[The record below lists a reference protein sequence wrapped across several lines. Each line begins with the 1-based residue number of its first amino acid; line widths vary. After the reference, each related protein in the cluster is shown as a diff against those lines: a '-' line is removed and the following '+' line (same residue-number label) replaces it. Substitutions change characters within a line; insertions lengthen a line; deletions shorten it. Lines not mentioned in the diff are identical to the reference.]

1 MKKSI
6 AIELDKIRNL
16 RFSTNNICQLEDLL
30 GKPVSELQNGAG
42 FKELRGMLYC
52 GLKWEDQNLTLDQAG
67 DIMDESMADKGIGY
81 ISEKLAAALQLAL
94 PDKKK

>member
-6 AIELDKIRNL
+6 AIELDKVRNL
-16 RFSTNNICQLEDLL
+16 RFSTNAICQLEDLL

-42 FKELRGMLYC
+42 FKELRAMLYC
-52 GLKWEDQNLTLDQAG
+52 GLKWEDTSLTLDQAG
-67 DIMDESMADKGIGY
+67 IIMDEAMENQGISY
-81 ISEKLAAALQLAL
+81 LSEKLASAIQLAL